1 MSAVLPRAHGR
12 GRAAGFLLEKGRGGG
27 GGGAGSVYILSVHEI
42 SRNRGCPAWQP
53 LAASTAREITLRS

>member
-27 GGGAGSVYILSVHEI
+27 GGGGQAPCIY
-42 SRNRGCPAWQP
+42 
-53 LAASTAREITLRS
+53 